1 MADISNYLKTMLLA
15 RFGRDV
21 RQTIHDA
28 INAVNSSAEGSA
40 AAAETAKAAAERAK
54 AGAETAKAAA
64 ERAKTGA
71 ETAKA
76 GAETAKAAAER
87 AKTGAETART
97 GAETAKAGAETA
109 KTGAETARTG
119 AETARTEAETA
130 KAGAETARTGAET
143 ARRIAE
149 SYAVGTYGQV
159 REEDVT
165 DNAKSYSEQSKN
177 NALLTQQYYEK
188 TKQKGDDAINAIN
201 KAFDNINQGL
211 PRFVINPKDG
221 KLYCTPSRFTF
232 VINRLTGNLEWG
244 LTL

>member
-1 MADISNYLKTMLLA
+1 MADISNYLKNMLLA

-54 AGAETAKAAA
+54 
-64 ERAKTGA
+64 
-71 ETAKA
+71 
-76 GAETAKAAAER
+76 
-87 AKTGAETART
+87 T

-119 AETARTEAETA
+119 AETAKAEAETARTGAETA
-130 KAGAETARTGAET
+130 KAAAERAKTGAET

>member
-40 AAAETAKAAAERAK
+40 AAAETAKAAAER
-54 AGAETAKAAA
+54 
-64 ERAKTGA
+64 
-71 ETAKA
+71 
-76 GAETAKAAAER
+76 
-87 AKTGAETART
+87 
-97 GAETAKAGAETA
+97 
-109 KTGAETARTG
+109 
-119 AETARTEAETA
+119 A